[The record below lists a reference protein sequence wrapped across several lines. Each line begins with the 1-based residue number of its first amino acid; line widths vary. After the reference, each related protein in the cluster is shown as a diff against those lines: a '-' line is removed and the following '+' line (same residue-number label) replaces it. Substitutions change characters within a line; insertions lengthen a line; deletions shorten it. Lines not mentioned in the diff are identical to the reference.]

1 MMSLPPLPTDLHDAA
16 VDQFVFEPVSGQ
28 LTISVWLE
36 PANGLYVV
44 CKHLLLSGIS
54 NGKEVEGFQQQIDRI
69 KRKRSRRKDGSRGKQ
84 SWLGYRLE
92 EFDYC
97 EPLTSKKAGLAIRLV
112 IDHLPVLI
120 IHCQKITV
128 QELP

>member
-1 MMSLPPLPTDLHDAA
+1 MSLPLLPTDLHDAA
-16 VDQFVFEPVSGQ
+16 VDQFVFEPLRGR
-28 LTISVWLE
+28 LTISVWIE

-44 CKHLLLSGIS
+44 CKQLLLSEIS
-54 NGKEVEGFQQQIDRI
+54 NGKEVERLQQQIDRI
-69 KRKRSRRKDGSRGKQ
+69 KRKGNRKGKG

-97 EPLTSKKAGLAIRLV
+97 DPPASKKAELAIRLV

-128 QELP
+128 QELT